1 MYKRQVGSNGN
12 NFSSNTSDSPL
23 NNLSVT
29 ELKRLLSERGVDFRD
44 CLEKRDLIDRLQKSP
59 AVKVAQSSS
68 SNIYNERT
76 VSPALDPL
84 TAHEQGII
92 KTFKRAS
99 PSVAYIQT
107 TARVRANSRGF
118 EMRGMDVPAGSGSG
132 FLWDNKGHVVTNYHV
147 VAGRGGGAM
156 PSRVAVKLT
165 GMPRAIEAE
174 VVGAEP
180 EKDIAVL
187 KLKDTSNLPE
197 PIDVGTSSD
206 LQVGQSV
213 LAIGNPFGLDDT
225 LTTGVV
231 SALGRDL
238 DGVGGRPI
246 KNCIQTDGKTVFRC
260 Q

>member
-1 MYKRQVGSNGN
+1 MIERLA
-12 NFSSNTSDSPL
+12 TSR
-23 NNLSVT
+23 N
-29 ELKRLLSERGVDFRD
+29 
-44 CLEKRDLIDRLQKSP
+44 
-59 AVKVAQSSS
+59 SSS
-68 SNIYNERT
+68 RGRNSRSQVQMDTATTTTTNTAI
-76 VSPALDPL
+76 DPL

-92 KTFKRAS
+92 QTFKRCS

-107 TARVRANSRGF
+107 SSVVRTRRGF
-118 EMRGMDVPAGSGSG
+118 QMQGMEVPAGTGSG
-132 FLWDNKGHVVTNYHV
+132 FLWDSKGHVVTNYHV
-147 VAGRGGGAM
+147 VAGRGGSTSNSL
-156 PSRVAVKLT
+156 PSRVKVKLT
-165 GMPRAIEAE
+165 GLAQPIEAS
-174 VVGAEP
+174 VVGVEP

-187 KLKDTSNLPE
+187 KLKDTSNLPK

-246 KNCIQTDGKTVFRC
+246 RGCIQTDGAS
-260 Q
+260 